1 MVAQASKN
9 MTSAQKLK
17 EQKLME
23 ADVSDPSSSE
33 DGGSREK
40 PRRTPKAASNSQ
52 GAAAAVASGRQP
64 SAIAPKVAGC
74 LEDAQ
79 KEKSVAAAPK
89 AAPKPKSAPAASI
102 SPIGIEQWVQ
112 STHSFRATSSLAALQ
127 GRAAAAAGNV
137 RSVHTGA
144 PKLKTSAAVTT

>member
-33 DGGSREK
+33 DGSSREK
-40 PRRTPKAASNSQ
+40 PRRTPKAASNSK

-64 SAIAPKVAGC
+64 SAIAPEVAGC
-74 LEDAQ
+74 LEDSQ
-79 KEKSVAAAPK
+79 KIKKRGGCP
-89 AAPKPKSAPAASI
+89 
-102 SPIGIEQWVQ
+102 
-112 STHSFRATSSLAALQ
+112 
-127 GRAAAAAGNV
+127 
-137 RSVHTGA
+137 
-144 PKLKTSAAVTT
+144 

>member
-1 MVAQASKN
+1 MVAQATKI

-23 ADVSDPSSSE
+23 AEVSDPSNSE
-33 DGGSREK
+33 DGSSREK
-40 PRRTPKAASNSQ
+40 PQRTPKAASNSK
-52 GAAAAVASGRQP
+52 GAAAAVVASGRQP

-89 AAPKPKSAPAASI
+89 AAPKPKSAPAACLCS
-102 SPIGIEQWVQ
+102 IGIEQWVQ
-112 STHSFRATSSLAALQ
+112 STRSVRATYSLAA
-127 GRAAAAAGNV
+127 
-137 RSVHTGA
+137 S
-144 PKLKTSAAVTT
+144 